1 MIRITVWNEYRHEQE
16 YEGIRKVYPD
26 GIHGCIAGF
35 LKEEKE
41 FLVRTAIFDEPE
53 HGLTEEVLQNTD
65 VLIFWSHALQEE
77 FLDEVAERVRRHVLS
92 GMGLVALHSAH
103 FSKIMKKLLGTSMTL
118 KWRHG
123 DSEKLWCTL
132 PTHPI
137 AADVP
142 ELIELPKE
150 EMYGEFFD
158 IPKPDDVIFT
168 GWFSGGEVFRS
179 GCTFTRGYGK
189 IFYFQPGHEEYPIYY
204 HPDIQKIIKNGVWFC
219 APSMERRCPECV
231 EVKQNG
237 E

>member
-1 MIRITVWNEYRHEQE
+1 MLRVTVWNEYKHERE
-16 YEGIRKVYPD
+16 YEAIAKVYPQ
-26 GIHGCIAGF
+26 GIHECIADF
-35 LKEEKE
+35 LGKEAD
-41 FLVRTAIFDEPE
+41 FVVRTATFDMPE
-53 HGLTEEVLQNTD
+53 HGLTEEVLQETD
-65 VLIFWSHALQEE
+65 VLIIWSHGLQEE
-77 FLDEVAERVRRHVLS
+77 FSDEVAERVRQAVLS

-123 DSEKLWCTL
+123 DKEKLWCIA

-137 AADVP
+137 AAGVP
-142 ELIELPKE
+142 EMIELPQE

-204 HPDIQKIIKNGVWFC
+204 VPEIQKIIVNGVRFC
-219 APSMERRCPECV
+219 APALVSRKQPECE
-231 EVKQNG
+231 EVKR
-237 E
+237 

>member
-1 MIRITVWNEYRHEQE
+1 MLRVTVWNEYKHEQE
-16 YEGIRKVYPD
+16 YEGIRKVYPE
-26 GIHGCIAGF
+26 GIHGCIAEF
-35 LKEEKE
+35 LKREEE
-41 FLVRTAIFDEPE
+41 FTVRTATFFEPE
-53 HGLTEEVLQNTD
+53 HGLTEEVLQETD
-65 VLIFWSHALQEE
+65 VLIIWSHALQEE
-77 FLDEVAERVRRHVLS
+77 FSEEVAERVRKHVLS

-123 DSEKLWCTL
+123 DREKLWCIA

-137 AADVP
+137 AAGVP
-142 ELIELPKE
+142 ELIELPEE

-168 GWFSGGEVFRS
+168 GWFAGGEVFRS

-204 HPDIQKIIKNGVWFC
+204 HPDIQKVIVNGVRFC
-219 APSMERRCPECV
+219 APVRERKFPECV
-231 EVKQNG
+231 EAK
-237 E
+237 

>member
-1 MIRITVWNEYRHEQE
+1 MLKITVWNEYKHEQE
-16 YEGIRKVYPD
+16 YEGIRKVYPE

-35 LKEEKE
+35 LKREED
-41 FLVRTAIFDEPE
+41 FVVHTATFYEPE
-53 HGLTEEVLQNTD
+53 HGLTEKILADTD
-65 VLIFWSHALQEE
+65 VLIIWSHALQEE
-77 FLDEVAERVRRHVLS
+77 FSDEVAERVRRHVLS

-123 DSEKLWCTL
+123 DREKLWCTL

-137 AADVP
+137 AAGVP
-142 ELIELPKE
+142 EVIELQE
-150 EMYGEFFD
+150 EGMYGEYFD

-204 HPDIQKIIKNGVWFC
+204 HPDIQKIITNGVRFC
-219 APSMERRCPECV
+219 APAMSARTMPECV
-231 EVKQNG
+231 EMK
-237 E
+237 

>member
-1 MIRITVWNEYRHEQE
+1 MLRVTVWNEYKHERE
-16 YEGIRKVYPD
+16 YEGIRAVYSQ
-26 GIHGCIAGF
+26 GIHECIADF
-35 LKEEKE
+35 LRKEED
-41 FLVRTAIFDEPE
+41 FTVRTATFDMPE
-53 HGLTEEVLQNTD
+53 HGLTEEVLNETD
-65 VLIFWSHALQEE
+65 VLIIWSHALQEE
-77 FLDEVAERVRRHVLS
+77 FSEEVAERVRQAVLS

-123 DSEKLWCTL
+123 DSEKLWCIA

-137 AADVP
+137 AAGVP
-142 ELIELPKE
+142 EVIELPEE

-204 HPDIQKIIKNGVWFC
+204 MPEIQRIITNGVRFC
-219 APSMERRCPECV
+219 APAVNVRKVPECE
-231 EVKQNG
+231 EVKR
-237 E
+237 

>member
-1 MIRITVWNEYRHEQE
+1 MLKITVWNEYKHEQE
-16 YEGIRKVYPD
+16 YEGIRNVYPE

-35 LKEEKE
+35 LKREED
-41 FLVRTAIFDEPE
+41 FNVRTATFYEPE
-53 HGLTEEVLQNTD
+53 HGLTEAVLQDTD
-65 VLIFWSHALQEE
+65 VLIIWSHALQEE
-77 FLDEVAERVRRHVLS
+77 FSEEVAERVRKHVLG

-123 DSEKLWCTL
+123 DSEKLWCIA

-137 AADVP
+137 AAGVP
-142 ELIELPKE
+142 ELIELPEE

-158 IPKPDDVIFT
+158 IPKPDEVIFT
-168 GWFSGGEVFRS
+168 GWFTGGEVFRS

-204 HPDIQKIIKNGVWFC
+204 HPDIQKVIANGVRFC
-219 APSMERRCPECV
+219 APVRERKFPECV
-231 EVKQNG
+231 EVK
-237 E
+237 

>member
-1 MIRITVWNEYRHEQE
+1 MKITVWNEFKHEQE
-16 YEGIRKVYPD
+16 YEGIRKVYPE
-26 GIHGCIAGF
+26 GIHGCIA
-35 LKEEKE
+35 E
-41 FLVRTAIFDEPE
+41 FLGRETDFAVRTATFYDPE
-53 HGLTEEVLQNTD
+53 HGLTEEVLQDTD
-65 VLIFWSHALQEE
+65 VLIIWSHALQEE
-77 FLDEVAERVRRHVLS
+77 FSDEVAERVHRHVLG

-123 DSEKLWCTL
+123 DREKLWCTL

-137 AADVP
+137 AAGVP
-142 ELIELPKE
+142 EVIELPEE

-158 IPKPDDVIFT
+158 IPKPDDVIYT

-204 HPDIQKIIKNGVWFC
+204 HPDIQKIIVNGVRFC
-219 APSMERRCPECV
+219 APVMSTRTMPECV
-231 EVKQNG
+231 EMR
-237 E
+237 

>member
-1 MIRITVWNEYRHEQE
+1 MLKITVWNEYKHEQE
-16 YEGIRKVYPD
+16 YEGIRKVYPS
-26 GIHGCIAGF
+26 GIHGCLAEF
-35 LKEEKE
+35 LGKEED
-41 FLVRTAIFDEPE
+41 FTVRTATFYDPE
-53 HGLTEEVLQNTD
+53 HGLTEEVLQDTD
-65 VLIFWSHALQEE
+65 VLIIWSHALQEE
-77 FLDEVAERVRRHVLS
+77 FSDEVAERVRRHVLS

-123 DSEKLWCTL
+123 DSEKLWCIA
-132 PTHPI
+132 PAHPI
-137 AADVP
+137 AAGIP
-142 ELIELPKE
+142 EMIELPEE

-204 HPDIQKIIKNGVWFC
+204 HPDIQKIITNGVRFC
-219 APSMERRCPECV
+219 APMRNTRTMPECI
-231 EVKQNG
+231 EA
-237 E
+237 